1 MTENV
6 YAPPKANLAPVNES
20 DAARFYVVSSRKFL
34 ILFFATLGMYQ
45 FYWFY
50 KNWALYKR
58 STGESIWPVPRAIF
72 GVFFVH
78 ALFRNVEAHNEEHS
92 EAPWDRRSNALAVV
106 VFLLASNG
114 LDRLSN
120 KSIGMPYTGWLS
132 LLILIPL
139 GLSVLSAQGKINARC
154 GDPSGK
160 SNNDLTGANIGW
172 CVAGAFLWI
181 LVLFGLFA
189 PSS

>member
-20 DAARFYVVSSRKFL
+20 EATRFYVVSPRKFL
-34 ILFFATLGMYQ
+34 ILFFVTVGMYQ

-58 STGESIWPVPRAIF
+58 STEESIWPVPRAIF

-78 ALFRNVEAHNEEHS
+78 ALFRNVEVHNEESS
-92 EAPWDRRSNALAVV
+92 EPWDSSSNAWPVV
-106 VFLLASNG
+106 LFLIASNV

-120 KSIGMPYTGWLS
+120 KSIGLPYTGWLS

-139 GLSVLSAQGKINARC
+139 GLSVLNAQGKINERC

-160 SNNDLTGANIGW
+160 SNNNLTAANIAW
-172 CVAGAFLWI
+172 CVAGALLWI
-181 LVLFGLFA
+181 LALFGMLA
-189 PSS
+189 PSI

>member
-20 DAARFYVVSSRKFL
+20 DATRFYVVSPRKFL

-45 FYWFY
+45 FYWSY
-50 KNWALYKR
+50 KNWALYKQ
-58 STGESIWPVPRAIF
+58 STRESIWPVPRAIF

-78 ALFRNVEAHNEEHS
+78 ALFRNVEVHNEES
-92 EAPWDRRSNALAVV
+92 NAAWDSRSNAWAVV
-106 VFLLASNG
+106 VFLIASNV

-120 KSIGMPYTGWLS
+120 NSIGMPYTQWLS
-132 LLILIPL
+132 LLMLIPL
-139 GLSVLSAQGKINARC
+139 GLSIFSAQGEFNARC

-160 SNNDLTGANIGW
+160 SNNNLTAANIAW
-172 CVAGAFLWI
+172 CVAGALLWI

-189 PSS
+189 PSI

>member
-6 YAPPKANLAPVNES
+6 YAPPKANLAPVSES
-20 DAARFYVVSSRKFL
+20 EATRFYVVSPRKFL
-34 ILFFATLGMYQ
+34 ILYFVTVGMYQ

-50 KNWALYKR
+50 KNWALYKQ

-78 ALFRNVEAHNEEHS
+78 ALFRNVEVHNEEHS
-92 EAPWDRRSNALAVV
+92 EATWDSRSNALTVV
-106 VFLLASNG
+106 VLLLASNM

-120 KSIGMPYTGWLS
+120 KSIGEPYTGWLS

-139 GLSVLSAQGKINARC
+139 GLSVLNAQGKINERC

-160 SNNDLTGANIGW
+160 SNNNLTAANIAW
-172 CVAGAFLWI
+172 CVAGALLWI
-181 LVLFGLFA
+181 LAMFGQFA
-189 PSS
+189 PSI